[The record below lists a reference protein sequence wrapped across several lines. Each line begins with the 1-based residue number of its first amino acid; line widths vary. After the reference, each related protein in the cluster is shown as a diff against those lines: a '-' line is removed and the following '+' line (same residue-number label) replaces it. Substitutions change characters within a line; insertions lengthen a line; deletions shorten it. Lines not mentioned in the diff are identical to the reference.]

1 MTTRTWDR
9 TYDSHV
15 AFYQD
20 VYPEALLKAQTL
32 GRLGATLMVS
42 EQSAGDWSDAPVPEL
57 VLTRLLT
64 QTLPA
69 TMDIGSG
76 RFRARMPTSGFVV
89 IPPNFATTFLI
100 DAAHRVELV
109 ALNYRRLLEFSGGP
123 EESGLPIDGDFG
135 WLHTSALA
143 DRDTGR
149 IMDRLCAEAHAG
161 APHGTLGADGL
172 LLQLAAALLKLRDAK
187 PPKPPIG
194 GLAPWHARRVCD
206 YLSEHLAE
214 DVALSDLAALVGLSP
229 SHFCRAFA
237 VTLGMPPHR
246 WLVARRIE
254 RSQELLCA
262 TTLSITNIAASCGF
276 ASSQHFASAFRKA
289 TGVTPSEY
297 RRQRLS

>member
-20 VYPEALLKAQTL
+20 VYPEALVETQTL

-42 EQSAGDWSDAPVPEL
+42 EQCAGDWSDAPVPEL

-76 RFRARMPTSGFVV
+76 RFRAQMPRSGFVV

-109 ALNYRRLLEFSGGP
+109 ALNYRRLLDFAGGP
-123 EESGLPIDGDFG
+123 SESGLPVDGDFG
-135 WLHTSALA
+135 WLHTSALT
-143 DRDTGR
+143 DRETGR
-149 IMDRLCAEAHAG
+149 IMDRLCAEAQAG
-161 APHGTLGADGL
+161 NPHGALGADGL
-172 LLQLAAALLKLRDAK
+172 LLQLAAALLRLRDAK
-187 PPKPPIG
+187 PPKPRSA
-194 GLAPWHARRVCD
+194 GLPAWQVRRVCD
-206 YLSEHLAE
+206 YLAEHLAE
-214 DVALSDLAALVGLSP
+214 DLALSDLAALVGLSP

-237 VTLGMPPHR
+237 ASLGVPPHR
-246 WLVARRIE
+246 WLMARRIE
-254 RSQELLCA
+254 RAKELLNT
-262 TTLSITNIAASCGF
+262 TTLSITSIAAVCGF

-289 TGVTPSEY
+289 IGATPSAY
-297 RRQRLS
+297 RR